1 MSAKLNEVCSWFHAD
16 DGVINFVKGAL
27 GNDTDETNQLINGIW
42 NSCNNPSLKLLTP
55 GAFNSDNP
63 IILTASGPS
72 LDAQV
77 SWLKDHH
84 QDFTI
89 VAAGSSVATLLR
101 NDIHVDICILLE
113 MATTVFK
120 DLNDLAMSGINLSET
135 LLISSITVDPRVG
148 QFFRD
153 QLFFHRPLSAVYSL
167 YEDEDFAC
175 LPQAGPQAVNA
186 AFEAMIQLGAKRF
199 LLLGC
204 DFGSTSPEIQRS
216 SSAMGTSP
224 RELTQPI
231 KGSFGKTV
239 YTSPELSVTK
249 QLFENMISANDIHVS
264 SLGEG
269 VYIQGVDVKQIHD
282 IDELKNE
289 FACSFDYTTFLSNL
303 RKRDTDY
310 VALSVIFKDS
320 INCIDNRM
328 QQLRSSLMDDK
339 SFSSNLFNKLNS
351 FAGWADKDLS
361 PSQKLVHRLSRFS
374 IFFLLQPLFDSYSSN
389 YKERVSLILTSIEQ
403 MSSMQKILF
412 ELLLKRVE
420 TSSDIVYD
428 IDWLRRFI
436 LSA

>member
-1 MSAKLNEVCSWFHAD
+1 MQLCSFEKIIRLAKQSNTKIQLVLEPGQKDLHICVLNKIFNETALSFHGLRIFRSPLLSAKLNAVCSWFHAD

-148 QFFRD
+148 QFFGINSSFIGLS
-153 QLFFHRPLSAVYSL
+153 QLSTPCMRMR
-167 YEDEDFAC
+167 DFAC

-264 SLGEG
+264 SC
-269 VYIQGVDVKQIHD
+269 VKAYISRV
-282 IDELKNE
+282 
-289 FACSFDYTTFLSNL
+289 
-303 RKRDTDY
+303 
-310 VALSVIFKDS
+310 
-320 INCIDNRM
+320 
-328 QQLRSSLMDDK
+328 LM
-339 SFSSNLFNKLNS
+339 
-351 FAGWADKDLS
+351 
-361 PSQKLVHRLSRFS
+361 
-374 IFFLLQPLFDSYSSN
+374 
-389 YKERVSLILTSIEQ
+389 
-403 MSSMQKILF
+403 
-412 ELLLKRVE
+412 
-420 TSSDIVYD
+420 
-428 IDWLRRFI
+428 
-436 LSA
+436 